1 MSEEDRKPK
10 PKAKADEIDPTTF
23 DAAAVSQQAREIVEV
38 IGADAVLIVWTKQRR
53 RKTSVS
59 MTSLG
64 NALTVA
70 GLMQWIA
77 AKVEEAESEV
87 EVQREGAVTV
97 VGPESLCVA

>member
-53 RKTSVS
+53 RKTTVS

-77 AKVEEAESEV
+77 EKVEQSE
-87 EVQREGAVTV
+87 EGDDEEDD
-97 VGPESLCVA
+97 GEDDE

>member
-1 MSEEDRKPK
+1 MSEDDRKPK
-10 PKAKADEIDPTTF
+10 PKPKADDLDPSTF

-77 AKVEEAESEV
+77 AKVEEAE
-87 EVQREGAVTV
+87 EGDDEEDD
-97 VGPESLCVA
+97 GEDDE

>member
-1 MSEEDRKPK
+1 MSDEDRKPK
-10 PKAKADEIDPTTF
+10 PKPKADDLDPSTF

-77 AKVEEAESEV
+77 AKVEEAE
-87 EVQREGAVTV
+87 EGENEEDD
-97 VGPESLCVA
+97 GEDDD

>member
-10 PKAKADEIDPTTF
+10 PKAKADEIDPSSF

-53 RKTSVS
+53 RKTSVN

-64 NALTVA
+64 NALTVT

-77 AKVEEAESEV
+77 AKVEEAE
-87 EVQREGAVTV
+87 EGEDEEDD
-97 VGPESLCVA
+97 GEDDE

>member
-64 NALTVA
+64 NALTIH

-77 AKVEEAESEV
+77 AKVEEAE
-87 EVQREGAVTV
+87 EGEDEEDD
-97 VGPESLCVA
+97 GEDDD

>member
-10 PKAKADEIDPTTF
+10 PKPKADEIDPTTF

-64 NALTVA
+64 NALTVT

-77 AKVEEAESEV
+77 AKVEESDEADDEEDDG
-87 EVQREGAVTV
+87 EDDE
-97 VGPESLCVA
+97 